1 MIVGSHEGLADYY
14 RTNFILIHE
23 YKYSLTELEGM
34 LPWERDIYL
43 GLLAQKVKENAAKN
57 G

>member
-23 YKYSLTELEGM
+23 YKYSLTELENM
-34 LPWERDIYL
+34 LPFERDIYL
-43 GLLAQKVKENAAKN
+43 GLLDQRIKEKAQQK
-57 G
+57 

>member
-23 YKYSLTELEGM
+23 YKYSLTELENM
-34 LPWERDIYL
+34 LPFERDIYL
-43 GLLAQKVKENAAKN
+43 GLLAQRVKEKAQQK
-57 G
+57 